1 MASMQVLNQSFQNL
15 NNALNDYMA
24 NKNASRRTDLMDKAQ
39 MLEEEWR
46 KRNFDVAQ
54 AQRAQAQSNADRQYQ
69 YLLDQAQRAQKNWQ
83 TQFDYN
89 KQRNDD
95 NTAYSRNIEQRNFDA
110 SQAQIARQNKAAKLS
125 AIMNLANNGATPST
139 LNAYNFAIQGDPIA
153 QNLFI
158 EGVVNDANMRA
169 NSARKQALEML
180 GIKNQQEIDMA
191 KLRHQQRMAE
201 KENDLPLEGN
211 DLSKNIQELQSINRE
226 LSKWYWFDSNRKI
239 DEDKRNLIAT
249 KIAPSITTPE
259 MLETYVRSGI
269 IDANS
274 AKIIAGLNNF

>member
-1 MASMQVLNQSFQNL
+1 MSRMASMQVLNQSFQNL

-24 NKNASRRTDLMDKAQ
+24 NQNALRRTDLMDKAQ

-54 AQRAQAQSNADRQYQ
+54 AQRAQAQSN
-69 YLLDQAQRAQKNWQ
+69 WQ

-110 SQAQIARQNKAAKLS
+110 SQAQKAYQNTAAKLS
-125 AIMNLANNGATPST
+125 AIINLANNGATHST
-139 LNAYNFAIQGDPIA
+139 LNAYNLAIQGDPIA
-153 QNLFI
+153 QNLFT
-158 EGVVNDANMRA
+158 EGFAKDVNMRA
-169 NSARKQALEML
+169 DSAREQALKML
-180 GIKNQQEIDMA
+180 GIKNQQEINMA
-191 KLRHQQRMAE
+191 KLQHQQRMAE
-201 KENDLPLEGN
+201 DGNNLPLGESN
-211 DLSKNIQELQSINRE
+211 DLSKNIQELQSINRK
-226 LSKWYWFDSNRKI
+226 LSSWYLFDSNRKI

-249 KIAPSITTPE
+249 EIAPSITTPE
-259 MLETYVRSGI
+259 MLETFVKSGI

-274 AKIIAGLNNF
+274 AKIIADLNNF